1 MDELGL
7 AGGSMVKNPPARA
20 GDTGSIADQGR
31 SHVLQSDEARAHHS
45 CCGRALEPGTAPTE
59 PTGLESVAQHEE
71 PLQEE
76 APLAASREKP
86 IAAAKT
92 QHGPK

>member
-1 MDELGL
+1 MLTKHEILLGRGTRMESSRERDPRRTAL
-7 AGGSMVKNPPARA
+7 LGSA
-20 GDTGSIADQGR
+20 QW
-31 SHVLQSDEARAHHS
+31 
-45 CCGRALEPGTAPTE
+45 CGRALEPGTAPTE
-59 PTGLESVAQHEE
+59 PTCFESVAQHEE